1 MELAQEGKLSSY
13 QDLLD
18 LRNKTGIQI
27 EAESLPLYQA
37 LLESQGELSN
47 LEIVKQVRPHEWNY
61 AITNEAKRVLA
72 DKVVR
77 ARKKL
82 TDKGLIPRY
91 NAHFEA
97 KKAEALQLLNE
108 KHFTGKTNK
117 EIAEILGL
125 KKEQIDN
132 LAKQMKKSLKCAT
145 RKES

>member
-1 MELAQEGKLSSY
+1 MIIICWSLFLFVKL
-13 QDLLD
+13 
-18 LRNKTGIQI
+18 
-27 EAESLPLYQA
+27 E
-37 LLESQGELSN
+37 
-47 LEIVKQVRPHEWNY
+47 
-61 AITNEAKRVLA
+61 NE
-72 DKVVR
+72 
-77 ARKKL
+77 KKSVM
-82 TDKGLIPRY
+82 ISIWY